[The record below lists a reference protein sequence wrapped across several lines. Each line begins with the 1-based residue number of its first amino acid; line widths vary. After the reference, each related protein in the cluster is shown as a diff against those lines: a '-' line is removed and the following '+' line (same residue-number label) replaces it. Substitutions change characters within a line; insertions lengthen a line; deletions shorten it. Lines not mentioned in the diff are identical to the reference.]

1 MSPSQ
6 PTVQALTTA
15 AESVLAPAVCLGASL
30 KTNAS
35 LYQLAA
41 QEATDVVT
49 VPDSFLDTL
58 GVPRPTPVPPSP
70 LSAPAT
76 TTTVEAVLALLPD
89 TAGVHQPTL
98 VSTSPTVV

>member
-1 MSPSQ
+1 MSPFQ

-15 AESVLAPAVCLGASL
+15 VESVLVPAVCLGASL
-30 KTNAS
+30 KTNAL
-35 LYQLAA
+35 LYLLAA
-41 QEATDVVT
+41 QEAMDVVI
-49 VPDSFLDTL
+49 VPDSFLVTP

-70 LSAPAT
+70 LSAPTT
-76 TTTVEAVLALLPD
+76 TTTVETVLVLLQD